1 MTKYYHCALVKH
13 ENNDKPYLFCVG
25 RDAMIKNGAK
35 VACDTRIGITRGTV
49 VGDSFMVSKDTLE
62 SICVAVGATLPLRK
76 IIGIEKKVKV
86 EQITYFDGYNLA
98 ITEMPF

>member
-1 MTKYYHCALVKH
+1 MTKYYHCAFVKH

-25 RDAMIKNGAK
+25 RDTMIKNKTK
-35 VACDTRIGITRGTV
+35 VMCDTRIGRERGTV

-76 IIGIEKKVKV
+76 IIGVEKKVKV
-86 EQITYFDGYNLA
+86 EQITYFDGYNPT